1 MDPIVTAGISAA
13 VAAFASSIVT
23 SVMVKAEEKSTEIA
37 ETPETI
43 LILLRAALLQIYDA
57 YIPDHRPVPLFAKEV
72 ASSIY
77 DDYHKRG
84 GNSTGTYIY
93 NAIIAAPTDEAD
105 DIHVEA
111 ND

>member
-1 MDPIVTAGISAA
+1 MDPIITAGLAAAVSAA
-13 VAAFASSIVT
+13 ASSIVT
-23 SVMVKAEEKSTEIA
+23 SIMLAIKKKNEEIN

-43 LILLRAALLQIYDA
+43 LILLRAALLQIYDS

-72 ASSIY
+72 ASAIY

-93 NAIIAAPTDEAD
+93 NAIIAAPTDEAVD
-105 DIHVEA
+105 DITISK
-111 ND
+111 